1 MTLKKKKDIED
12 SSIKKKNKK
21 NLAQSFFCACL
32 LKQNLCENNFFII
45 HNETVY

>member
-12 SSIKKKNKK
+12 SSIKK

-32 LKQNLCENNFFII
+32 LKQNLCENNIFII